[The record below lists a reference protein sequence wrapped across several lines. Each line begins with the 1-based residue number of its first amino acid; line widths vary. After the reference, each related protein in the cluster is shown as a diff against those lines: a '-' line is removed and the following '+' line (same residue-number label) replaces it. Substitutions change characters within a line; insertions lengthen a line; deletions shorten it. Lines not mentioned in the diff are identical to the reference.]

1 MQKKIQKIRIFSY
14 NVPKDVEKTI
24 NTFCILFAEK
34 FFFFGLGDYMIIEY
48 LLLIMSSIF
57 DIRFDIRF
65 DILV

>member
-1 MQKKIQKIRIFSY
+1 M
-14 NVPKDVEKTI
+14 PKDVEKTI

>member
-1 MQKKIQKIRIFSY
+1 M
-14 NVPKDVEKTI
+14 PKDIDQTI
-24 NTFCILFAEK
+24 NTFCILFAEN
-34 FFFFGLGDYMIIEY
+34 FFFRLGDYMIIEY